1 MNLLKH
7 KISFF
12 FPFSNL
18 SSVSESPKSNKSYA
32 EAVKS
37 EPESEQI
44 ITRVQ
49 NDPKTKEDH
58 NEINEM
64 IKSIQRTSMDIK
76 NISNSPPPMVKLFR
90 K

>member
-1 MNLLKH
+1 M
-7 KISFF
+7 
-12 FPFSNL
+12 
-18 SSVSESPKSNKSYA
+18 
-32 EAVKS
+32 KS
-37 EPESEQI
+37 EPESEQN

-90 K
+90 KLDNFEVIMKYFSRSD